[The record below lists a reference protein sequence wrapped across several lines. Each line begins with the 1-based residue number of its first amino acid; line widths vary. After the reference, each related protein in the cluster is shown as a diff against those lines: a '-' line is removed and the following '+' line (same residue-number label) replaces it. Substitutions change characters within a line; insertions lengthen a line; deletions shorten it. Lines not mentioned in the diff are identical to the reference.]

1 LVKNREREI
10 QKNTTIVINSYK
22 KYILILLQNIFD
34 KNYRYSLW
42 FKQQSNRA
50 ITTTS
55 KLSANSN
62 MDNILNSQAMP
73 LRGLHLINGLK
84 VLLISDSTTDKSAAA
99 LSVEVGHMCD
109 PEEIPGLAHF
119 CEHMLFL
126 GTKKFPNENDYTSF
140 LSENSGSSNAGKF
153 NVDI

>member
-1 LVKNREREI
+1 
-10 QKNTTIVINSYK
+10 
-22 KYILILLQNIFD
+22 
-34 KNYRYSLW
+34 
-42 FKQQSNRA
+42 
-50 ITTTS
+50 
-55 KLSANSN
+55 

-73 LRGLHLINGLK
+73 LPTILSSVETRYNNIGKSLQDSREYRGLHLINGLK